1 MKDFKFH
8 IQSPVYFGHGTV
20 KKQADLIASYGKRAF
35 LVTTKFPAG
44 VVNQALEDVIA
55 VLNDKGIEYQ
65 VFDETEENPSVEC
78 CTKIATLAA
87 AFQPDFFVGI
97 GGGSSMDAAK
107 CSSLLLQNNVTE
119 VEAAYDLL
127 FKNPPRDK
135 WRRPYKCR
143 PVICVPTT
151 AGSSS
156 EITGFYVISRKDT
169 NSKDTPPVII
179 FAEAALLDPAYIK
192 TAPQFVLDTGAM
204 DALSHGIETSL
215 NVNSN
220 FMNRQVAM
228 IGFGLF
234 KKFKDHLLSG
244 ELTDEDFDNIMMH
257 SSIMG
262 MAFYQAGT
270 LLPHGLS
277 YYLSHD
283 KGLNHGLACSVTQ
296 GEFLRSI
303 PDQSLV
309 TPILEACGF
318 ADIDE
323 CCEYFRKITNRN
335 IHITV
340 TEEECDEW
348 AAHFMKYQSH
358 RLDRFPGHMD
368 EAGLAGI
375 FKRSLKAYI
384 K

>member
-8 IQSPVYFGHGTV
+8 IQAPVYFGHGTV
-20 KKQADLIASYGKRAF
+20 KKQAALIASYGKKAF
-35 LVTTKFPAG
+35 IVTTKFPEG
-44 VVNQALEDVIA
+44 VRNLALEDVTSVLDENGIA
-55 VLNDKGIEYQ
+55 YEI
-65 VFDETEENPSVEC
+65 FDETEENPSVEC
-78 CTKIATLAA
+78 CVEISRRAT
-87 AFQPDFFVGI
+87 AFKPDFFFGV

-107 CSSLLLQNNVTE
+107 CASLLLENHITDDD
-119 VEAAYDLL
+119 AAYDLL
-127 FKNPPRDK
+127 FKNPPTDK
-135 WRRPYKCR
+135 WRRPYKCT
-143 PVICVPTT
+143 PVLCVPTT

-179 FAEAALLDPAYIK
+179 FSEASFLDPAYIK

-234 KKFKDHLLSG
+234 KQFKDRLLHG
-244 ELTDEDFDNIMMH
+244 GLTDKDFDNIMLH
-257 SSIMG
+257 SSIQG

-283 KGLNHGLACSVTQ
+283 KGLNHGLACSITQ
-296 GEFLRSI
+296 GEFLRAV

-318 ADIDE
+318 KDIDD
-323 CCEYFRKITNRN
+323 CCDYFREITNRN
-335 IHITV
+335 VHMTV
-340 TEEECDEW
+340 TEAECDGW
-348 AAHFMKYQSH
+348 AAHFMATQAH

-375 FKRSLKAYI
+375 FKRSLKNYM

>member
-20 KKQADLIASYGKRAF
+20 KKQADLIASYGKKAF
-35 LVTTKFPAG
+35 IVTTPFPEG
-44 VVNQALEDVIA
+44 SVNQALKDVIA
-55 VLNDKGIEYQ
+55 VLEEKGIEYL

-78 CTKIATLAA
+78 CVQMAVQALE
-87 AFQPDFFVGI
+87 FQPDFFIGV

-107 CSSLLLQNNVTE
+107 CASLLLENKITE
-119 VEAAYDLL
+119 DEAAYNLL
-127 FKNPPRDK
+127 FRNPPKDA
-135 WRRPYKCR
+135 WRRPYPCR

-169 NSKDTPPVII
+169 NSKDTPPMII

-204 DALSHGIETSL
+204 DALSHGIETYV
-215 NVNSN
+215 NVGSN
-220 FMNRQVAM
+220 FLNRQVAM
-228 IGFGLF
+228 VGFGLF
-234 KKFKDHLLSG
+234 KKFKNRLLHG
-244 ELTDEDFDNIMMH
+244 GLTDEDFDDIMLH
-257 SSIMG
+257 SSIQG

-283 KGLNHGLACSVTQ
+283 KGLNHGLACSITQ

-318 ADIDE
+318 ADIDD
-323 CCEYFRKITNRN
+323 CCNYFREITNRN
-335 IHITV
+335 VHMTV
-340 TEEECDEW
+340 TEAECDGW
-348 AAHFMKYQSH
+348 AAHFMATQAH
-358 RLDRFPGHMD
+358 RLTRFPGHMD
-368 EAGLAGI
+368 ETGLAGI
-375 FKRSLKAYI
+375 FKRSLKNYM
-384 K
+384 